1 MVSYRGKFSRYA
13 AMGGFLRLQP
23 HFACRSFLILRFLN
37 GGGRLYLVYFRP
49 SSLKFLSCG
58 CSTPLM
64 RWCRRKRSFTLR
76 GPVPTWHYS
85 GPGGLAAG
93 LSSPL
98 AQAECF

>member
-49 SSLKFLSCG
+49 SSLKFELRLQHAIDALV
-58 CSTPLM
+58 PPQEIIHPE
-64 RWCRRKRSFTLR
+64 RSR
-76 GPVPTWHYS
+76 SH
-85 GPGGLAAG
+85 LA
-93 LSSPL
+93 L
-98 AQAECF
+98 